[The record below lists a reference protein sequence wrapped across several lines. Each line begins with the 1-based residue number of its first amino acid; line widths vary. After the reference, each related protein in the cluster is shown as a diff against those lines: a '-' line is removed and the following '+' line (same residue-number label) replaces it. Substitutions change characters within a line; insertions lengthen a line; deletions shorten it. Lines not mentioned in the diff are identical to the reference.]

1 MNTSAIGLDTRIT
14 TLSAP
19 ARAEF
24 GHDHY
29 AYQDGQRLLIGTTR
43 TLRPLEAETGS
54 DFRHRINAIVAAI
67 GGYATTSIEVD
78 EEIRAGVIVQAT
90 VTIHYPPEPAPIR
103 EDARAAGGRPAGPRG
118 QRGRASV

>member
-1 MNTSAIGLDTRIT
+1 MNTSAIGLDARIT

-19 ARAEF
+19 ARSEF

-43 TLRPLEAETGS
+43 TLRPLESETGS

-67 GGYATTSIEVD
+67 SGYVTISIEVD

-90 VTIHYPPEPAPIR
+90 IRVRYPPEPAAIR
-103 EDARAAGGRPAGPRG
+103 TDARTAGGRPAGPRG
-118 QRGRASV
+118 SRARA